1 MKALFYHFHLR
12 KSRFSKRQ
20 QKNYYL
26 FSRSP
31 LGDLAESGPMIDL
44 NSSTSQL
51 NERVPQL
58 RGRSPLS
65 VSHEVPNQSRQTS
78 TREGMTELW
87 PDKQFHNSTL
97 PRSASRSPIRNDR
110 LTPPNIKE
118 PMIELAGGKQF
129 HEYLEHARHAVSRSS
144 SRSPVRGDRSSRDTA
159 SPGNERIIDLGEH
172 GKEGGTRYTASRSR
186 SRSPVLSEVTN
197 TSDKREIMIDLGSGS
212 RTNDYEN
219 SSVARSKVNHA
230 EAMIDLNLGKSRSPH
245 PDSDT
250 ATEAMIDL
258 SSTSRLHERRGTPRM
273 KPLDAM
279 MDLNS
284 ADNPASPRSPGFG
297 TLPFSSFPS
306 QVFRPRTRPRYS
318 YKSKAYH
325 GRSQK
330 GTSPG
335 FGSPG
340 FSPRLPFG
348 PRFHYPPN
356 QSYRM
361 SGAAM
366 VDLGSLSKSSEFQN
380 ATSSRSS
387 DAPVRSKTIPKRGCS
402 IDSQSLSE
410 PAKRRR
416 VAGPDQQLEAKPGGS
431 GVRLN
436 VSDLLQL
443 EREEQKYIQE
453 LSSIQ
458 LQVTQIQFKMQRMQQ
473 ELEKLQSSE
482 MEIKQSIDLVRAK
495 RVKMLK
501 DAQDQQES
509 RGVSGL
515 LDDDCARTDD
525 GDIGAR
531 RGTSGDKSAR
541 RGNEDDIGTR
551 RRNEVDEGT
560 RRDDESTKEG
570 NEVEDMTYNNGSL
583 GFHNPADDLHESV
596 PELGK
601 KDPHVHHAKEAS
613 FQEKRDEKKTSS
625 EKNNNISSSGF
636 AGSNEQSNY
645 RNAPSRL
652 APRGT
657 GHSSDPHHPRVST
670 SAPMST
676 DQSCHGKFKPT
687 TRRAMWE
694 GSRWGAAQEKHLTEI
709 ETFESSNGS
718 TITLNSDGTL
728 VLRKNCAE
736 TSHLARKGAT
746 SNIVD
751 ASLRISSNESHQFL
765 GCLEIT
771 STTDE
776 SSVNYDDGPKE
787 VQYGCWSDRKGHDK
801 ALEIDS

>member
-1 MKALFYHFHLR
+1 
-12 KSRFSKRQ
+12 
-20 QKNYYL
+20 
-26 FSRSP
+26 
-31 LGDLAESGPMIDL
+31 MIDL

-51 NERVPQL
+51 NEPIPQL

-65 VSHEVPNQSRQTS
+65 VSHEVPNQSRH
-78 TREGMTELW
+78 TREGMSELW

-118 PMIELAGGKQF
+118 PMVELAGGKRF

-159 SPGNERIIDLGEH
+159 SPSNERILLGEH
-172 GKEGGTRYTASRSR
+172 GKEGGTRFTASRSR
-186 SRSPVLSEVTN
+186 SRSPVSSEVTN
-197 TSDKREIMIDLGSGS
+197 TSDQREIMIDLGSGS
-212 RTNDYEN
+212 RTNDHQ
-219 SSVARSKVNHA
+219 SSSGARSKANHP
-230 EAMIDLNLGKSRSPH
+230 ETMIDLGTTYSSAETQRSKSQSPR

-306 QVFRPRTRPRYS
+306 QVFRSRTRPRYS

-348 PRFHYPPN
+348 PRFNYPPN

-361 SGAAM
+361 PGAAM

-387 DAPVRSKTIPKRGCS
+387 DAPARSKTIPKRGCS

-416 VAGPDQQLEAKPGGS
+416 VAGPDQQSEAKPGGS

-482 MEIKQSIDLVRAK
+482 MEIKRSIDVVRAK

-501 DAQDQQES
+501 DAQDHQES
-509 RGVSGL
+509 RGASGL
-515 LDDDCARTDD
+515 LDDDGARTDD
-525 GDIGAR
+525 EGDIGAR
-531 RGTSGDKSAR
+531 RGTSGDNGAR
-541 RGNEDDIGTR
+541 RGNEDDIGAR
-551 RRNEVDEGT
+551 RRNDEGT
-560 RRDDESTKEG
+560 RRDNDSTKEG
-570 NEVEDMTYNNGSL
+570 NEVEDLTYNNGSL
-583 GFHNPADDLHESV
+583 GFHVNPADDLHESV
-596 PELGK
+596 AELGR

-613 FQEKRDEKKTSS
+613 FQEKRDEKKPSS
-625 EKNNNISSSGF
+625 EKNNNISSSGY

-645 RNAPSRL
+645 RNVSDDSNVAPSRL
-652 APRGT
+652 APRGA

-670 SAPMST
+670 SAPRST

-728 VLRKNCAE
+728 VLRKNSAE
-736 TSHLARKGAT
+736 TSHLARKRAT
-746 SNIVD
+746 PTIVD
-751 ASLRISSNESHQFL
+751 ASRRISSNESHQFL

-776 SSVNYDDGPKE
+776 SSVNDDDGPKE

-801 ALEIDS
+801 TLDKAQMHTKV